1 MVETIEERASFEV
14 TSQMRGIMLLVG
26 TDLEAFSRA
35 SLRRPI
41 IYTFFA
47 PLSANAR
54 AIMRP
59 IPRNV

>member
-1 MVETIEERASFEV
+1 
-14 TSQMRGIMLLVG
+14 
-26 TDLEAFSRA
+26 LEAFSRA